1 MPELY
6 IITITNY
13 DIFGAEAI
21 VYNFENKCKEY
32 PNIEYG
38 DKLHFIYF
46 NTRGTQ
52 GGSTQIKN
60 MLTYIQ
66 DSRHENVVDK
76 TTEIVDSLVSRVK
89 NAEEVRGSYMTFGD
103 VIDREKKES
112 FEAGKTEGLELG
124 EERGIEKGIQQGKQ
138 ALLFELVKSGAITI
152 ENAAHSLEIGNEDF
166 LKLMN

>member
-1 MPELY
+1 M
-6 IITITNY
+6 
-13 DIFGAEAI
+13 
-21 VYNFENKCKEY
+21 
-32 PNIEYG
+32 
-38 DKLHFIYF
+38 HFIYF

-152 ENAAHSLEIGNEDF
+152 ENAAHSLEIGNKDF

>member
-1 MPELY
+1 M
-6 IITITNY
+6 
-13 DIFGAEAI
+13 
-21 VYNFENKCKEY
+21 
-32 PNIEYG
+32 
-38 DKLHFIYF
+38 HFIYF

-89 NAEEVRGSYMTFGD
+89 NAEEV
-103 VIDREKKES
+103 
-112 FEAGKTEGLELG
+112 
-124 EERGIEKGIQQGKQ
+124 
-138 ALLFELVKSGAITI
+138 SGAITI